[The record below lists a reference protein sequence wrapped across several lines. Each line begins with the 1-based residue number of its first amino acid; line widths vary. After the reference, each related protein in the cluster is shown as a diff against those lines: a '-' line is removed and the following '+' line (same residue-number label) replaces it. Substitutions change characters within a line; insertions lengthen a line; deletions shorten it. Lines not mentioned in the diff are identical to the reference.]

1 MVREGWGRWGEGG
14 EGWAPQRQSARRL
27 RAAPGEGGRR
37 AANPRACEAAHAARR
52 VLARSG
58 RRRAPRAGPTLFGA
72 GGAGQAAGRSA
83 ALRVRVAGVGAG
95 GGGAMDL
102 LSGMTGDASAKPG
115 PAMGGPAMGGPS
127 PQAAAA
133 AVAATAAIAA
143 EPRLQYRTVSAVAGP
158 LVVVDRVRAPKF
170 SEIVSI
176 TLGDGSKRRGQVLE
190 VDGDRAVV
198 QVFEGT
204 SGVDNKRTSLEFT
217 GEVLRTPVSR

>member
-1 MVREGWGRWGEGG
+1 M
-14 EGWAPQRQSARRL
+14 
-27 RAAPGEGGRR
+27 
-37 AANPRACEAAHAARR
+37 
-52 VLARSG
+52 
-58 RRRAPRAGPTLFGA
+58 
-72 GGAGQAAGRSA
+72 
-83 ALRVRVAGVGAG
+83 LRVRVAGVGAG

-102 LSGMTGDASAKPG
+102 LSGMTGDAPAKPG